1 MIVCAYGKNYKLE
14 LDIVIDLLIE
24 LESIDIKEFM
34 NIAERL
40 NKPDKVDEKL
50 IGYYL
55 LKLEEGNLLRL
66 EKTDDESGEIY
77 IAFANMTYEGHEF
90 IRNMNNSTVK
100 ANIFKKLKDSSGEIS
115 LDVLKTLASK
125 FALEFFTR

>member
-14 LDIVIDLLIE
+14 LDKVINLLIE
-24 LESIDIKEFM
+24 LENIDFKGFM
-34 NIAERL
+34 DIFERL
-40 NKPDKVDEKL
+40 NKSDKVDENL

-66 EKTDDESGEIY
+66 EKNDDESGEIY
-77 IAFANMTYEGHEF
+77 ISFANMTYEGHEF

-100 ANIFKKLKDSSGEIS
+100 AKIFKKLKDSSGEIS
-115 LDVLKTLASK
+115 LDVLKNLASK
-125 FALEFFTR
+125 FALEFFTQ